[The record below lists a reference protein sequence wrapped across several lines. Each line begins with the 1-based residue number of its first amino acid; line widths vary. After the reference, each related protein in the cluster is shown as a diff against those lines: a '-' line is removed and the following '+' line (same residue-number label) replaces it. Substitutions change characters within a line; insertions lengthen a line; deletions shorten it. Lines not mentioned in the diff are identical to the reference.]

1 MDRIC
6 LLVGTIAEPPYVPGL
21 TQMGQASPALT
32 GPGACQRL
40 CLPSGFLPT

>member
-6 LLVGTIAEPPYVPGL
+6 LLVGTIAEPPDVPGP
-21 TQMGQASPALT
+21 THMGQASPALT
-32 GPGACQRL
+32 GQGACQRL